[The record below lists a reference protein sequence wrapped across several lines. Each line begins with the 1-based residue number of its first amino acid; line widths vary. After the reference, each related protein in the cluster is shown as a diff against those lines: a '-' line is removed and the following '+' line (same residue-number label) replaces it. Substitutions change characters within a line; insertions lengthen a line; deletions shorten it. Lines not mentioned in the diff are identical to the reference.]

1 MNQDQYLLKRFS
13 KLKELKRI
21 QIIVGGFGFIGQYLT
36 WGLLRK
42 GFNVVLIARSDIHNR
57 LEQLEQKNSAVNP
70 IYKLAENDFNR
81 LTIIP
86 GDLNKPSLGMS
97 STPYSQL
104 CSLHIDSIWNCAADM
119 RYSFSNLQ
127 QSMNTNVNGV
137 KRLIDIAVT
146 TKCRL
151 NQISTSFIGGKD
163 YANGETIEEILY
175 QPKEFFNAYDYT
187 KNMAENLISASK
199 NLQYTIYRPTIVLG
213 DSVTGYTDSQSG
225 YYEYVKLLNRLK
237 EKNVKLPIH
246 LKYLS
251 GRPINIIPVD
261 VCCDAILNI
270 SDNHETTASQYFNI
284 ADSKPMT
291 IDDFVQFNRIYFNLD
306 LRQLQDDHTAL
317 NNLSELEKRLLKIIN
332 RMQNGPFLNSD
343 FRFCSKN
350 SQRVLGHSVQNQWRN
365 SNSYLTKIVDYFLN
379 QTSY

>member
-1 MNQDQYLLKRFS
+1 MTDSHDLTNQDQYILKRFS
-13 KLKELKRI
+13 ILKESKRI
-21 QIIVGGFGFIGQYLT
+21 QLIVGGFGFIGQYLT

-57 LEQLEQKNSAVNP
+57 LEQLKQKNSAVNP
-70 IYKLAENDFNR
+70 IYKLTENDFNR
-81 LTIIP
+81 LTIIS
-86 GDLNKPSLGMS
+86 GDLNKPSLGLS

-104 CSLHIDSIWNCAADM
+104 CSLNIDSIWNCAADM

-163 YANGETIEEILY
+163 YANGETIEETLY

-187 KNMAENLISASK
+187 KNMAENLIAASK

-213 DSVTGYTDSQSG
+213 DSVTGYTNSQSG
-225 YYEYVKLLNRLK
+225 YYEYVKLLNRLT

-261 VCCDAILNI
+261 ICCDAILNI
-270 SDNHETTASQYFNI
+270 SDNQETTINQCFNI

-291 IDDFVQFNRIYFNLD
+291 IDDFVQFNRFYFNLD
-306 LRQLQDDHTAL
+306 LR
-317 NNLSELEKRLLKIIN
+317 NL
-332 RMQNGPFLNSD
+332 
-343 FRFCSKN
+343 
-350 SQRVLGHSVQNQWRN
+350 
-365 SNSYLTKIVDYFLN
+365 
-379 QTSY
+379 